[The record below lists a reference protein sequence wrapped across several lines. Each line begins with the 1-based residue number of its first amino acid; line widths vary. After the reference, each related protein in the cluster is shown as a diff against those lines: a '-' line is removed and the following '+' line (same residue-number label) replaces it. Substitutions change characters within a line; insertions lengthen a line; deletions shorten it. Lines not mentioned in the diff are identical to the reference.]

1 MKVKT
6 LSAMTEKGMDKK
18 INEFMY
24 ENSQSEIIDIKFSA
38 GSTFA
43 VLIIYKD

>member
-1 MKVKT
+1 
-6 LSAMTEKGMDKK
+6 MDKK

-24 ENSQSEIIDIKFSA
+24 ENGQAEIIDIKFSA

-43 VLIIYKD
+43 VLIIYRD